1 LEKFNTGKIVSDMT
15 KIRPKRYIVWSTNKE
30 IDLSDPWQ
38 RKWYIGEVLSNGR
51 AEDIAKL
58 DWDEVRKLL
67 PELNLPKR
75 VRRLWEDY
83 FKHA

>member
-1 LEKFNTGKIVSDMT
+1 MT

-30 IDLSDPWQ
+30 FDLSDPWQ
-38 RKWYIGEVLSNGR
+38 RKWYIGEVLSHGR
-51 AEDIAKL
+51 AEDIAEL

-83 FKHA
+83 FKHAQR